1 MLPWLADAQRI
12 PRGLPADAPDVPV
25 FSTDNWAERRDELR
39 RAWMA
44 VLGDFPPR
52 PTLSPETLS
61 SERPDERVDGG
72 VVRELLRYEIE
83 EGVFVEAYLCRPD
96 GAGPYPG
103 VVVLH
108 PTVGASILEPA
119 GLASAKERQLGL
131 NLARRGYV
139 TISPRCFLWDDR
151 NVVENLR
158 DTLDPVMAS
167 FKARHPDWTGIGKM
181 TWDAMCATDILV
193 ARDDVD
199 ATRIGSVG
207 HSLGAKEALYHAAF
221 DDRVAATVSSE
232 GGIGVAFSNWHDPWY
247 LGGQAKSSHFM
258 REHHELL
265 ALIAPR
271 AFLLLGGD
279 SADGERSWPFI
290 GSVLPLYES
299 LGARGAVAFINHRQG
314 HAFPPEAESA
324 LYEWLDEFLKQDAD

>member
-1 MLPWLADAQRI
+1 MLPWLADAQRV
-12 PRGLPADAPDVPV
+12 PDALPDDAPDLPV
-25 FSTDNWAERRDELR
+25 IETHDWPERRPELHA
-39 RAWMA
+39 AWIETI
-44 VLGDFPPR
+44 GEFPAR
-52 PTLSPETLS
+52 PAPKPTTLS
-61 SERPDERVDGG
+61 SEALEGA

-83 EGVFVEAYLCRPD
+83 DGIFVEAYLCRPD
-96 GAGPYPG
+96 GDDPYPG

-108 PTVGASILEPA
+108 PTVNASILEPA
-119 GLASAKERQLGL
+119 GLASASERQLGL

-139 TISPRCFLWDDR
+139 TISPRCFLWDDQ

-158 DTLDPVMAS
+158 DTLDPVMAA
-167 FKARHPDWTGIGKM
+167 FWERHPHWTGIGKM
-181 TWDAMCATDILV
+181 TWDAMCATDVLV

-221 DDRVAATVSSE
+221 DERIGATVSSE

-258 REHHELL
+258 REHHELM

-271 AFLLLGGD
+271 AFLLQGGD

-290 GSVLPLYES
+290 QSVLPLYES
-299 LGARGAVAFINHRQG
+299 MGAGDAVAFINHGQG
-314 HAFPPEAESA
+314 HAFPPESEST
-324 LYEWLDEFLKQDAD
+324 LYEWLDEFLITRHDG